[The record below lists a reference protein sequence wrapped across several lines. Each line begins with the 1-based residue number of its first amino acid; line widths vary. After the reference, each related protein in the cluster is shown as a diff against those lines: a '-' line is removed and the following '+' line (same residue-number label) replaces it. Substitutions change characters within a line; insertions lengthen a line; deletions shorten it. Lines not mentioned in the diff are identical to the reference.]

1 MISLESQ
8 KSRSY
13 FFEFIVNRDICVM
26 LNQNSQKSKKK
37 VICLSDNF
45 LKTFVFNPIF
55 IKISLFWTNFWL
67 PFFGLIPAVILKERK
82 TIVVT
87 QQTHLR

>member
-1 MISLESQ
+1 M
-8 KSRSY
+8 
-13 FFEFIVNRDICVM
+13 
-26 LNQNSQKSKKK
+26 
-37 VICLSDNF
+37 CLSDNF